1 MIENISFDGEFFD
14 SDFFVY
20 REDADVAWR
29 AQLMGWSCIYAPLA
43 RGYHVRNVLPG
54 NRRALPPEI
63 NMHSVKNR
71 FLMRIKN
78 ISGDLYWKNWF
89 SITLRDLAVIGC
101 CLVRERTSLKAFWF
115 LARNWKRVMAK
126 RKMIQE
132 RRVASTEDMA
142 AWFSYK
148 PVSKP
153 APKKEVFELKASA
166 KPARAARAAK
176 T

>member
-1 MIENISFDGEFFD
+1 MIGNIALDGEFFD

-78 ISGDLYWKNWF
+78 ISGDLYRKNWF
-89 SITLRDLAVIGC
+89 SITVRDLAVVGW
-101 CLVRERTSLKAFWF
+101 CLLREHSSLKAFWF
-115 LARNWKRVMAK
+115 LAKNWKRVMAK
-126 RKMIQE
+126 RKIIQE
-132 RRVASTEDMA
+132 RRQAKTED
-142 AWFSYK
+142 
-148 PVSKP
+148 
-153 APKKEVFELKASA
+153 
-166 KPARAARAAK
+166 
-176 T
+176 

>member
-1 MIENISFDGEFFD
+1 MIDHISVDGEFFD

-29 AQLMGWSCIYAPLA
+29 SQLMGWSCIYAPLA
-43 RGYHVRNVLPG
+43 RGYHVRKVLPG

-71 FLMRIKN
+71 FLMRMKN
-78 ISGDLYWKNWF
+78 ISGDLYLRNWF
-89 SITLRDLAVIGC
+89 SITVRDLAVVGC
-101 CLVRERTSLKAFWF
+101 CLLLEHRSLKAFSF
-115 LARNWKRVMAK
+115 LAKNLKRVMAK
-126 RKMIQE
+126 RKLIQE
-132 RRVASTEDMA
+132 QRRVSTEEIA

-153 APKKEVFELKASA
+153 APKKAVFELHA
-166 KPARAARAAK
+166 KAAK
-176 T
+176 IS